1 MSDCLTVSR
10 IPRETR
16 CAWKVLGV
24 VEPRVQHL
32 SFPLPEPRRRWAPT
46 NPYPRTP
53 LTPYTDIGKV
63 LVGIQVPPGKKPD
76 LDRFLSELRYRF
88 VDETDNMVYKS
99 YLMLSTAAAAAAEE
113 GHQE

>member
-1 MSDCLTVSR
+1 
-10 IPRETR
+10 
-16 CAWKVLGV
+16 
-24 VEPRVQHL
+24 
-32 SFPLPEPRRRWAPT
+32 
-46 NPYPRTP
+46 
-53 LTPYTDIGKV
+53 V